1 MQVVYERCCGI
12 DVHKKVIVAT
22 LRIGRKADTRQFGA
36 YTENLREMAAWL
48 KASRCQMIAME
59 STGPYWKPLYNIF
72 EMEGLETIVVN
83 AQHMKAVPG
92 RKTDVKDAKWI
103 ADLLQHGLLKA
114 SFIPDREQRE
124 LRELT
129 RYRKCRI
136 EERAREINRLQ
147 KVLEGANIKLK
158 NAVTNIMGVSA
169 QRMLRLILSDE
180 ELTLEAVAARR
191 DPMMKASVEELFS
204 SLLGI
209 MTPLQKELLA
219 EILRVIREQTAQI
232 KRIDQLIDKHM
243 NAEYIK
249 AAKAL
254 DVLPGIGIVS
264 AHQIVAEIGIDMSRF
279 PSAKHL
285 CSWAGVCPGNNES
298 AGKIKSARINK
309 ANKTLRSTLVECA
322 HAATRVKG
330 SYFSAQYQR
339 LAVRRGKN
347 KATVAVA
354 HSMLIA
360 IYHVLNGHEFRDLG
374 SSYYS
379 QFNRERKIN
388 SHLKQLKD
396 LGWEPPAQSAVS

>member
-22 LRIGRKADTRQFGA
+22 LRIGRKADTRQFGT

-48 KASRCQMIAME
+48 KESGE
-59 STGPYWKPLYNIF
+59 STGSYWKPLYNIF
-72 EMEGLETIVVN
+72 EMEELEAIVVN

-92 RKTDVKDAKWI
+92 RKTDVKDAEWI

-129 RYRKCRI
+129 RYRKSRI

-158 NAVTNIMGVSA
+158 SAVQNIMSISA
-169 QRMLRLILSDE
+169 QRMLALILSDE
-180 ELTLEAVAARR
+180 ELTLEAVATRR
-191 DPMMKASVEELFS
+191 DSMMKASTEELFS
-204 SLLGI
+204 ALMGI
-209 MTPLQKELLA
+209 VTPLQKELLA

-232 KRIDQLIDKHM
+232 ERIDQLIDKHM
-243 NAEYIK
+243 NVEYKK
-249 AAKAL
+249 AAQVL
-254 DVLPGIGIVS
+254 DALPGIGVVS
-264 AHQIVAEIGIDMSRF
+264 AHQIVAELGIDMSRF

-298 AGKIKSARINK
+298 AGKIKNARTNK
-309 ANKTLRSTLVECA
+309 ANPTLRSTLVECA

-330 SYFSAQYQR
+330 SFFSAQYQR

-360 IYHVLNGHEFRDLG
+360 IYYVLNGQEFRDLG

-379 QFNRERKIN
+379 QFNREKKIS

-396 LGWEPPAQSAVS
+396 LGWEPHAQSAAS